1 MDRGVARAQHLNS
14 GGRRL
19 SRAKAADRRRRRSA
33 SARRRWIRTR
43 THFVSRHHT
52 SVCSTAG
59 IDTDLPTPVYHLVAR
74 RCRRLA
80 GTGAPLPIIGL
91 ASKSCTCTI
100 RIYRIIAYQLNGAIT
115 RSHRTARRP
124 NAGPRTRGTPRGPRR
139 GAAEAV
145 ARTTKS
151 FISRPVESKRIHRRV
166 RWNGTI
172 PQYRAISLLRLRA
185 SGRSRHARKRP
196 VRSRHES
203 RATTRRMAVAPR
215 TRARVPAPPNDVI
228 ILMITLIMVNAHSV
242 LVQQS
247 RGSQSAVDST
257 P

>member
-1 MDRGVARAQHLNS
+1 MEGVCRERRPQTGGGADLPARGVAGSGRALI
-14 GGRRL
+14 L
-19 SRAKAADRRRRRSA
+19 SADTTLLYVQPPALIPTASLPSSRSA
-33 SARRRWIRTR
+33 LPQARGHWRAASI
-43 THFVSRHHT
+43 
-52 SVCSTAG
+52 
-59 IDTDLPTPVYHLVAR
+59 L
-74 RCRRLA
+74 
-80 GTGAPLPIIGL
+80 GL
-91 ASKSCTCTI
+91 ASKLYYL
-100 RIYRIIAYQLNGAIT
+100 IYYRVPIKRRDYTLAPAD
-115 RSHRTARRP
+115 RPPARARP
-124 NAGPRTRGTPRGPRR
+124 WSVSVGSDAPRADHEIFYIP
-139 GAAEAV
+139 
-145 ARTTKS
+145 
-151 FISRPVESKRIHRRV
+151 PVESKRIHRRV

>member
-1 MDRGVARAQHLNS
+1 MS
-14 GGRRL
+14 
-19 SRAKAADRRRRRSA
+19 ADTTLLYVQPPALIPTASLPSSRSA
-33 SARRRWIRTR
+33 LPQARGNWRAASI
-43 THFVSRHHT
+43 
-52 SVCSTAG
+52 
-59 IDTDLPTPVYHLVAR
+59 L
-74 RCRRLA
+74 
-80 GTGAPLPIIGL
+80 GL
-91 ASKSCTCTI
+91 ASKLYYL
-100 RIYRIIAYQLNGAIT
+100 IYYRVPIKRRDYTLAPADRPPARARPGSVSVVRRA
-115 RSHRTARRP
+115 ARRP
-124 NAGPRTRGTPRGPRR
+124 RNHL
-139 GAAEAV
+139 
-145 ARTTKS
+145 
-151 FISRPVESKRIHRRV
+151 ESKRIHRRV

>member
-59 IDTDLPTPVYHLVAR
+59 IDTDLPTPVYRLVAR

-80 GTGAPLPIIGL
+80 GTGAPLP
-91 ASKSCTCTI
+91 SSVWRRSCT
-100 RIYRIIAYQLNGAIT
+100 IIAYQLNGAIT
-115 RSHRTARRP
+115 RSYRT
-124 NAGPRTRGTPRGPRR
+124 AGPRTRGTPRDPRR
-139 GAAEAV
+139 RAAEAV

-151 FISRPVESKRIHRRV
+151 FIPPVESKRIHRRV

-196 VRSRHES
+196 VRSRSRES

>member
-1 MDRGVARAQHLNS
+1 MEGVCRERRPQTGGGADLPARGVAGSGRALI
-14 GGRRL
+14 L
-19 SRAKAADRRRRRSA
+19 SADTTLLYVQPPALIPTASLPSSRSA
-33 SARRRWIRTR
+33 LPQARGNWRAASI
-43 THFVSRHHT
+43 
-52 SVCSTAG
+52 
-59 IDTDLPTPVYHLVAR
+59 L
-74 RCRRLA
+74 
-80 GTGAPLPIIGL
+80 GL
-91 ASKSCTCTI
+91 ASKLYYL
-100 RIYRIIAYQLNGAIT
+100 IYYRVPIKRRDYTLAPADRPPARARGPSVSVGVRRA
-115 RSHRTARRP
+115 ARRP
-124 NAGPRTRGTPRGPRR
+124 RNLDL
-139 GAAEAV
+139 
-145 ARTTKS
+145 
-151 FISRPVESKRIHRRV
+151 ESKRIHRRV

>member
-1 MDRGVARAQHLNS
+1 MEGVCRERRPQTGGGADLPARGVAGSGRALILSADTTHLYVQPPALIPTY
-14 GGRRL
+14 RRQFTVP
-19 SRAKAADRRRRRSA
+19 SSRSA
-33 SARRRWIRTR
+33 LPPARGHWRAA
-43 THFVSRHHT
+43 S
-52 SVCSTAG
+52 
-59 IDTDLPTPVYHLVAR
+59 
-74 RCRRLA
+74 
-80 GTGAPLPIIGL
+80 IIGL
-91 ASKSCTCTI
+91 ASKL
-100 RIYRIIAYQLNGAIT
+100 YYLIAYQLNGAIT

-124 NAGPRTRGTPRGPRR
+124 ADPRDTPRPAPGRGRGRGPDH
-139 GAAEAV
+139 EI
-145 ARTTKS
+145 
-151 FISRPVESKRIHRRV
+151 FYIPPVESKRIHRRV

-196 VRSRHES
+196 VRSRHVSQE
-203 RATTRRMAVAPR
+203 RRRGGMAVAPR

>member
-59 IDTDLPTPVYHLVAR
+59 IDTDLPTPVYRLVAR

-80 GTGAPLPIIGL
+80 GTGAPLP
-91 ASKSCTCTI
+91 SSVWRRSCT
-100 RIYRIIAYQLNGAIT
+100 IIAYQLNGAIT

-124 NAGPRTRGTPRGPRR
+124 ADTRDTPRPAPGR
-139 GAAEAV
+139 GRGRGCRPDHEI
-145 ARTTKS
+145 
-151 FISRPVESKRIHRRV
+151 FYIPPVESKRIHRRV

-196 VRSRHES
+196 VRSRHVSQE
-203 RATTRRMAVAPR
+203 RRRGGMAVAPR

>member
-1 MDRGVARAQHLNS
+1 MEGVCRERRPQTGGGADLPARGVAGSGRALILSADTTHLYVQPPALIPTY
-14 GGRRL
+14 RRQFTVP
-19 SRAKAADRRRRRSA
+19 SSRSA
-33 SARRRWIRTR
+33 LPPARGHWRAA
-43 THFVSRHHT
+43 S
-52 SVCSTAG
+52 
-59 IDTDLPTPVYHLVAR
+59 
-74 RCRRLA
+74 
-80 GTGAPLPIIGL
+80 IIGL
-91 ASKSCTCTI
+91 ASKLYY
-100 RIYRIIAYQLNGAIT
+100 YRVPIKRRDYTLAPDRPPARGHAGHPAARAGA
-115 RSHRTARRP
+115 RP
-124 NAGPRTRGTPRGPRR
+124 RPWPGPRNLLYLDLYPAG
-139 GAAEAV
+139 
-145 ARTTKS
+145 
-151 FISRPVESKRIHRRV
+151 RIETNFHRRV

-196 VRSRHES
+196 VRSRHVSQE
-203 RATTRRMAVAPR
+203 RRRGGMAVAPR

>member
-59 IDTDLPTPVYHLVAR
+59 IDTDLPTPVYRLVAR

-80 GTGAPLPIIGL
+80 GTGAPLP
-91 ASKSCTCTI
+91 SSVWRRSCT
-100 RIYRIIAYQLNGAIT
+100 IIAYQLNGAIT

-124 NAGPRTRGTPRGPRR
+124 ADTRDTLYYYRRRAAGSAGRGPDH
-139 GAAEAV
+139 EIE
-145 ARTTKS
+145 S
-151 FISRPVESKRIHRRV
+151 FIVPPVESKRIHRRV

-196 VRSRHES
+196 VRSRHVSQE
-203 RATTRRMAVAPR
+203 RRR
-215 TRARVPAPPNDVI
+215 GEWRWRHGRARVCPPRQ
-228 ILMITLIMVNAHSV
+228 MM
-242 LVQQS
+242 
-247 RGSQSAVDST
+247 
-257 P
+257 

>member
-80 GTGAPLPIIGL
+80 GTGAPLP
-91 ASKSCTCTI
+91 SSVWRRSCT
-100 RIYRIIAYQLNGAIT
+100 IIAYQLNGAIT

-151 FISRPVESKRIHRRV
+151 FYIPPVESKRIHRRV

-196 VRSRHES
+196 VRSRHVSQE
-203 RATTRRMAVAPR
+203 RRRGGMAVAPR